1 MVIIEGQ
8 RAIPEI
14 QNAIVTSGT
23 FDGVHFGHQK
33 ILRKIVN
40 TAKELKGKSVVLT
53 FWPHPRF
60 VLFPEEKTLKLL
72 STFEEKA
79 KLLEE
84 VGIDYLVK
92 VEFTKEFSQLS
103 SETFIQNMLV
113 NKLKTKKLV
122 IGYDHRFGKN
132 RTGSFEYLKENSDRF
147 GFEVEEIPRQD
158 IDDVGVSSTKIR
170 QALFHGEVDKAAE
183 YLGRFYS
190 ISGTVVKGKQIGTD
204 LGFPTA
210 NVQVAEEFKLIPKDG
225 SYAVRVEVNGVW
237 HKAMLNIGIR
247 PTVGG
252 LHRVI
257 ETHLFEFEQQIY
269 DQNIRIEFV
278 KHLRDEKKFD
288 SLDHLKSQL
297 QKDKMA
303 SLEILKEY
311 LNN

>member
-1 MVIIEGQ
+1 MVIVEGHQ
-8 RAIPEI
+8 AIPEI

-33 ILRKIVN
+33 ILKKIVK
-40 TAKELKGKSVVLT
+40 TAKELNGKSVVLT

-79 KLLEE
+79 QLLEE

-92 VEFTKEFSQLS
+92 VEFTKAFSQLS
-103 SETFIQNMLV
+103 SESFIQNMLV
-113 NKLKTKKLV
+113 EKLKTKKLI

-132 RTGSFEYLKENSDRF
+132 RSGSFEYLKENSDRF

-170 QALFHGEVDKAAE
+170 QALFHGEVDLAAE
-183 YLGRFYS
+183 FLGRLYS
-190 ISGTVVKGKQIGTD
+190 IQGTVVEGKQIGSK

-210 NVQVAEEFKLIPKDG
+210 NISVAEDFKLIPKDG
-225 SYAVRVEVNGVW
+225 AYAVRARVNNQW
-237 HKAMLNIGIR
+237 HKGMLNVGIR

-257 ETHLFEFEQQIY
+257 ETHLFDFDEQIY
-269 DQNIRIEFV
+269 NQPIQIEFV
-278 KHLRDEKKFD
+278 KNLRDEKKFD
-288 SLDHLKSQL
+288 SLGELKTQL
-297 QKDKMA
+297 QKDKIT
-303 SLEILKEY
+303 SLQLLEEY
-311 LNN
+311 

>member
-1 MVIIEGQ
+1 MVIIEGHQ
-8 RAIPEI
+8 AIPDLS
-14 QNAIVTSGT
+14 NAVVTSGT

-33 ILRKIVN
+33 ILKKIVK
-40 TAKELKGKSVVLT
+40 TAQELNGKSVVLT

-72 STFEEKA
+72 TTFEEKA

-92 VEFTKEFSQLS
+92 VAFTQAFSQLS
-103 SETFIQNMLV
+103 SETFIQDMLV
-113 NKLKTKKLV
+113 EQLKTKKLI

-132 RTGSFEYLKENSDRF
+132 RTGSFEYLKENSSRF

-170 QALFHGEVDKAAE
+170 QALFHGEVDLAAE
-183 YLGRFYS
+183 YLGRKYS
-190 ISGTVVKGKQIGTD
+190 ISGTVVQGKKIGTE

-210 NVQVAEEFKLIPKDG
+210 NIQVAEDFKLVPKDG
-225 SYAVRVEVNGVW
+225 AYAVRALVNGTW
-237 HKAMLNIGIR
+237 HKAMLNVGVR

-257 ETHLFEFEQQIY
+257 ETHLFDFDQQIY
-269 DQNIRIEFV
+269 DQPIQVDFIQ
-278 KHLRDEKKFD
+278 HLRDEKKFD
-288 SLDHLKSQL
+288 SLEGLKSQL
-297 QKDKMA
+297 EKDKIA
-303 SLEILKEY
+303 ALSLLKEY
-311 LNN
+311 

>member
-1 MVIIEGQ
+1 MVIIEGHQ
-8 RAIPEI
+8 AIPNI
-14 QNAIVTSGT
+14 QNAVVTSGT

-33 ILRKIVN
+33 ILKKIVK
-40 TAKELKGKSVVLT
+40 TAREINGKSVVLT

-79 KLLEE
+79 QLLKE
-84 VGIDYLVK
+84 VGIDYIVK

-113 NKLKTKKLV
+113 EQLKTKKLI

-132 RTGSFEYLKENSDRF
+132 RSGSFEYLKENSDRF

-183 YLGRFYS
+183 FLGRFYS
-190 ISGTVVKGKQIGTD
+190 ITGNVVEGKKIGTQ

-210 NVQVAEEFKLIPKDG
+210 NIHIAEEFKLIPKDG
-225 SYAVRVEVNGVW
+225 AYAIRAKVNDHWYKG
-237 HKAMLNIGIR
+237 MLNVGIR

-257 ETHLFEFEQQIY
+257 ETHLFEFQEQIY
-269 DQNIRIEFV
+269 NHPIQIEFV
-278 KHLRDEKKFD
+278 KHLREEKKFD
-288 SLDHLKSQL
+288 SLEDLKNQL
-297 QKDKMA
+297 QKDKMT
-303 SLEILKEY
+303 SLLLLEEY
-311 LNN
+311 

>member
-1 MVIIEGQ
+1 MVIVEGHQ
-8 RAIPEI
+8 AIPDI
-14 QNAIVTSGT
+14 KNAIVTSGT

-33 ILRKIVN
+33 ILKKIVK
-40 TAKELKGKSVVLT
+40 TAKELNGKSVVLT

-72 STFEEKA
+72 TTFEEKA

-92 VEFTKEFSQLS
+92 VEFTKSFSQLS

-113 NKLKTKKLV
+113 EQLKTKKLI

-132 RTGSFEYLKENSDRF
+132 RSGSFEYLKENSDRY

-170 QALFHGEVDKAAE
+170 QALFHGEVDLAAG
-183 YLGRFYS
+183 YLGRPYS
-190 ISGTVVKGKQIGTD
+190 LLGTVVRGKQIGTE

-210 NVQVAEEFKLIPKDG
+210 NIHIEEDFKLIPKDG
-225 SYAVRVEVNGVW
+225 AYAVRTKVNGQW
-237 HKAMLNIGIR
+237 HKAMLNVGIR

-257 ETHLFEFEQQIY
+257 ETHLFDFDQQIYEQQI
-269 DQNIRIEFV
+269 QIEFI

-288 SLDHLKSQL
+288 SLEDLKAQL
-297 QKDKMA
+297 QKDKVS
-303 SLEILKEY
+303 SLALLKEY
-311 LNN
+311 

>member
-1 MVIIEGQ
+1 MIIIEGHQ
-8 RAIPEI
+8 AIPDI

-33 ILRKIVN
+33 ILKKIVK
-40 TAKELKGKSVVLT
+40 TAKELNGKSVVLT

-72 STFEEKA
+72 TTFEEKA

-84 VGIDYLVK
+84 VGIDYLIK

-113 NKLKTKKLV
+113 EKLKTKKLI

-132 RTGSFEYLKENSDRF
+132 RTGSFEYLKENSHLF

-170 QALFHGEVDKAAE
+170 QALFHGEVDLAAE
-183 YLGRFYS
+183 YLGRKYS
-190 ISGTVVKGKQIGTD
+190 IVGTVVEGKKIGTE

-210 NVQVAEEFKLIPKDG
+210 NVKVSEDYKLIPKDG
-225 SYAVRVEVNGVW
+225 AYAVRVKVDEKWLQG
-237 HKAMLNIGIR
+237 MLNVGIR

-257 ETHLFEFEQQIY
+257 ETHLFDFEQQIY
-269 DQNIRIEFV
+269 GQKVTIEFV

-288 SLDHLKSQL
+288 SLEDLKGQL
-297 QKDKMA
+297 QKDKLS
-303 SLEILKEY
+303 SLTLLKEY
-311 LNN
+311 

>member
-1 MVIIEGQ
+1 MIIIEGHQ
-8 RAIPEI
+8 AIPDI
-14 QNAIVTSGT
+14 QNAVVTSGT

-33 ILRKIVN
+33 ILKKIVK
-40 TAKELKGKSVVLT
+40 TAKELNGKSVVLT

-79 KLLEE
+79 QLLEE

-92 VEFTKEFSQLS
+92 VEFTKAFSQLS

-113 NKLKTKKLV
+113 EKLKTKKLI

-132 RTGSFEYLKENSDRF
+132 RSGSFEYLKENSDRF

-170 QALFHGEVDKAAE
+170 QALFHGEVDQAAE
-183 YLGRFYS
+183 FLGRLYS
-190 ISGTVVKGKQIGTD
+190 ISGTVVEGKKIGSQ

-210 NVQVAEEFKLIPKDG
+210 NISVAEDFKLIPKDG
-225 SYAVRVEVNGVW
+225 AYAVRVRVNDEW
-237 HKAMLNIGIR
+237 HKAMLNVGIR

-257 ETHLFEFEQQIY
+257 ETHLFEFDQKIY
-269 DQNIRIEFV
+269 NQPVEIQFV
-278 KHLRDEKKFD
+278 KYLRDEKKFD
-288 SLDHLKSQL
+288 SLEGLKVQL
-297 QKDKMA
+297 QKDKKSA
-303 SLEILKEY
+303 LAVLKEY
-311 LNN
+311 

>member
-1 MVIIEGQ
+1 MVIVEGHQ
-8 RAIPEI
+8 AIPNI

-33 ILRKIVN
+33 ILKKIVK
-40 TAKELKGKSVVLT
+40 TAKDLNGKSVVLT

-92 VEFTKEFSQLS
+92 VEFTKAFSQLS

-113 NKLKTKKLV
+113 EKLKTKKLI

-132 RTGSFEYLKENSDRF
+132 RSGSFEYLKENSDRF

-170 QALFHGEVDKAAE
+170 QALFHGEVDLAAE
-183 YLGRFYS
+183 FLGRSYS
-190 ISGTVVKGKQIGTD
+190 LKGTVVEGKQIGSQ

-210 NVQVAEEFKLIPKDG
+210 NIKVPEEFKLIPKDG
-225 SYAVRVEVNGVW
+225 SYAVRAKVGNKWRKG
-237 HKAMLNIGIR
+237 MLNVGIR
-247 PTVGG
+247 PTIGG

-257 ETHLFEFEQQIY
+257 ETHLFDFDQEIY
-269 DQNIRIEFV
+269 NQPIQIEFV

-288 SLDHLKSQL
+288 SLDELKNQL
-297 QKDKMA
+297 QKDKIT
-303 SLEILKEY
+303 SLELLKEY
-311 LNN
+311 

>member
-1 MVIIEGQ
+1 MVIIEGHQ
-8 RAIPEI
+8 AIPDI

-33 ILRKIVN
+33 ILKKIVK
-40 TAKELKGKSVVLT
+40 TARELNGKSVVLT

-79 KLLEE
+79 QLLEE

-92 VEFTKEFSQLS
+92 VEFTKAFSQLS

-113 NKLKTKKLV
+113 KKLKTKKLI

-132 RTGSFEYLKENSDRF
+132 RSGSFEYLKENSERF

-170 QALFHGEVDKAAE
+170 QALFHGSVDLAAE
-183 YLGRFYS
+183 FLGRQYS
-190 ISGTVVKGKQIGTD
+190 LTGQVVKGKRIGTK

-210 NVQVAEEFKLIPKDG
+210 NVQVKEDFKLIPKDG
-225 SYAVRVEVNGVW
+225 AYIVQVKTGGKW

-257 ETHLFEFEQQIY
+257 ETHIFDFNEQIY
-269 DQNIRIEFV
+269 DQTIQINFV
-278 KHLRDEKKFD
+278 KYLREEKKFD
-288 SLDHLKSQL
+288 SLEDLKAQL
-297 QKDKMA
+297 QKDKVVA
-303 SLEILKEY
+303 LELLKEY
-311 LNN
+311 

>member
-1 MVIIEGQ
+1 MVIVEGHQ
-8 RAIPEI
+8 AIPEI

-33 ILRKIVN
+33 ILKKIVK
-40 TAKELKGKSVVLT
+40 TAKELNGKSVVLT

-79 KLLEE
+79 QLLEE

-92 VEFTKEFSQLS
+92 VEFTKAFSQLS
-103 SETFIQNMLV
+103 SESFIQNMLV
-113 NKLKTKKLV
+113 EKLKTKKLI

-132 RTGSFEYLKENSDRF
+132 RSGSFEYLKENSDRF

-170 QALFHGEVDKAAE
+170 QALFHGEVDLAAE
-183 YLGRFYS
+183 FLGRLYS
-190 ISGTVVKGKQIGTD
+190 IQGTVVEGKQIGSK

-210 NVQVAEEFKLIPKDG
+210 NISVAEDFKLIPKDG
-225 SYAVRVEVNGVW
+225 AYAVRARVNNQW
-237 HKAMLNIGIR
+237 HKGMLNVGIR

-257 ETHLFEFEQQIY
+257 ETHLFDFDEQIY
-269 DQNIRIEFV
+269 NQPIQIEFV
-278 KHLRDEKKFD
+278 KYLRDEQKFD
-288 SLDHLKSQL
+288 SLEHLKIQL
-297 QKDKMA
+297 QKDKNEA
-303 SLEILKEY
+303 LRTLSFVS
-311 LNN
+311 

>member
-1 MVIIEGQ
+1 MVIIEGHQ
-8 RAIPEI
+8 AIPDLS
-14 QNAIVTSGT
+14 NAVVTSGT

-33 ILRKIVN
+33 ILKKIVK
-40 TAKELKGKSVVLT
+40 TAQELNGKSVVLT

-72 STFEEKA
+72 TTFEEKA

-92 VEFTKEFSQLS
+92 VEFTKAFSQLS
-103 SETFIQNMLV
+103 SETFIQEMLV
-113 NKLKTKKLV
+113 EQLKTKKLI

-132 RTGSFEYLKENSDRF
+132 RTGSFEYLKENSGRF

-170 QALFHGEVDKAAE
+170 QALFHGEVDLAAE
-183 YLGRFYS
+183 YLGRKYS
-190 ISGTVVKGKQIGTD
+190 ISGTVVKGKKIGTE

-210 NVQVAEEFKLIPKDG
+210 NIQVAEDFKLIPKDG
-225 SYAVRVEVNGVW
+225 AYAVSVMVNDRW
-237 HKAMLNIGIR
+237 HKGMLNVGVR

-257 ETHLFEFEQQIY
+257 ETHLFDFDQQIY
-269 DQNIRIEFV
+269 DQPIQVEFIQ
-278 KHLRDEKKFD
+278 HLRNEKKFD
-288 SLDHLKSQL
+288 SLEELKFQL
-297 QKDKMA
+297 EKDKTTA
-303 SLEILKEY
+303 LSLLKEY
-311 LNN
+311 

>member
-1 MVIIEGQ
+1 MEIVEGHQ
-8 RAIPEI
+8 AIPNI
-14 QNAIVTSGT
+14 LNAIVTSGT

-33 ILRKIVN
+33 ILKKIVK
-40 TAKELKGKSVVLT
+40 TAKEFNGKSVVLT

-79 KLLEE
+79 QLLEE

-92 VEFTKEFSQLS
+92 VEFTKSFSQLS

-113 NKLKTKKLV
+113 EKLKTKKLI

-132 RTGSFEYLKENSDRF
+132 RSGSFEYLKENSERF

-170 QALFHGEVDKAAE
+170 QALFHGEVDLAAE
-183 YLGRFYS
+183 FLGRQYS
-190 ISGTVVKGKQIGTD
+190 IKGTVVEGKQIGSQ

-210 NVQVAEEFKLIPKDG
+210 NINVAEEFKLIPKDG
-225 SYAVRVEVNGVW
+225 SYAVRAKVGNEWYKG
-237 HKAMLNIGIR
+237 MLNVGIR

-257 ETHLFEFEQQIY
+257 ETHLFDFDQQIY
-269 DQNIRIEFV
+269 DQRIQIEFV

-288 SLDHLKSQL
+288 SLEELKTQL
-297 QKDKMA
+297 KKDKTT
-303 SLEILKEY
+303 SIQLLKEY
-311 LNN
+311 

>member
-1 MVIIEGQ
+1 MVIVEGHQ
-8 RAIPEI
+8 AIPEI

-33 ILRKIVN
+33 ILKKIVK
-40 TAKELKGKSVVLT
+40 TAKELNGKSVVLT

-79 KLLEE
+79 QLLEE

-92 VEFTKEFSQLS
+92 VEFTEAFSQLS
-103 SETFIQNMLV
+103 SESFIQNMLV
-113 NKLKTKKLV
+113 EKLKTKKLI

-132 RTGSFEYLKENSDRF
+132 RSGSFEYLKENSDRF

-170 QALFHGEVDKAAE
+170 QALFHGEVDLAAE
-183 YLGRFYS
+183 FLGRLYG
-190 ISGTVVKGKQIGTD
+190 IKGMVVEGKQIGSK

-210 NVQVAEEFKLIPKDG
+210 NISVAEDFKLIPKDAA
-225 SYAVRVEVNGVW
+225 YAVRARVNDQW
-237 HKAMLNIGIR
+237 HKGMLNVGIR

-257 ETHLFEFEQQIY
+257 ETHLFDFDEQIY
-269 DQNIRIEFV
+269 NEPIQIEFV
-278 KHLRDEKKFD
+278 KNLRDEKKFD
-288 SLDHLKSQL
+288 SLEELKTQL
-297 QKDKMA
+297 QKDKIT
-303 SLEILKEY
+303 SLQLLKEY
-311 LNN
+311 

>member
-1 MVIIEGQ
+1 MVIVEGHQ
-8 RAIPEI
+8 AIPEI

-33 ILRKIVN
+33 ILKKIVK
-40 TAKELKGKSVVLT
+40 TAKELNGKSVVLT

-79 KLLEE
+79 QLLEE

-92 VEFTKEFSQLS
+92 VEFTKAFSQLS
-103 SETFIQNMLV
+103 SESFIQNMLV
-113 NKLKTKKLV
+113 EKLKTKKLI

-132 RTGSFEYLKENSDRF
+132 RSGSFEYLKENSDRF

-170 QALFHGEVDKAAE
+170 QALFHGEVDLAAE
-183 YLGRFYS
+183 FLGRLYS
-190 ISGTVVKGKQIGTD
+190 IQGTVVEGKQIGSK

-210 NVQVAEEFKLIPKDG
+210 NIQVAEDFKLIPKDG
-225 SYAVRVEVNGVW
+225 AYAVRARVNNQW
-237 HKAMLNIGIR
+237 HKGMLNVGIR

-257 ETHLFEFEQQIY
+257 ETHLFDFDEQIY
-269 DQNIRIEFV
+269 NEPIQIEFV
-278 KHLRDEKKFD
+278 KNLRDEKKFD
-288 SLDHLKSQL
+288 SLEELKIQL
-297 QKDKMA
+297 QKDKIT
-303 SLEILKEY
+303 SLQLLKEY
-311 LNN
+311 

>member
-1 MVIIEGQ
+1 MVIVEGHQ
-8 RAIPEI
+8 AIPNI

-33 ILRKIVN
+33 ILKKIVK
-40 TAKELKGKSVVLT
+40 TARELNGKSVVLT

-79 KLLEE
+79 QLLEE

-92 VEFTKEFSQLS
+92 VEFTKAFSQLS

-113 NKLKTKKLV
+113 EKLKTKKLI

-132 RTGSFEYLKENSDRF
+132 RSGSFEYLKENSDRF

-170 QALFHGEVDKAAE
+170 QALFHGEVDLAAE
-183 YLGRFYS
+183 FLGRQYS
-190 ISGTVVKGKQIGTD
+190 INGTVVEGKQIGSQ

-210 NVQVAEEFKLIPKDG
+210 NIKVAEEFKLIPKDG
-225 SYAVRVEVNGVW
+225 SYAVRAKVGNEWFKG
-237 HKAMLNIGIR
+237 MLNVGIR

-257 ETHLFEFEQQIY
+257 ETHLFDFDQQIY
-269 DQNIRIEFV
+269 NQPIQVEFI

-288 SLDHLKSQL
+288 SLEELKTQL
-297 QKDKMA
+297 QKDKTT
-303 SLEILKEY
+303 SLQLLEEY
-311 LNN
+311 

>member
-1 MVIIEGQ
+1 MVIVEGHQ
-8 RAIPEI
+8 AIPNI

-33 ILRKIVN
+33 ILKKIVK
-40 TAKELKGKSVVLT
+40 TAKELDGKSVVLT

-72 STFEEKA
+72 TTFEEKA
-79 KLLEE
+79 QLLEE

-92 VEFTKEFSQLS
+92 VEFTKAFSQLS

-113 NKLKTKKLV
+113 EKLRTKKLI

-132 RTGSFEYLKENSDRF
+132 RSGSFEYLRENSNRF

-170 QALFHGEVDKAAE
+170 QALFHGEVDLAAE
-183 YLGRFYS
+183 YLGRLYS
-190 ISGTVVKGKQIGTD
+190 INGMVVEGKKIGSE

-210 NVQVAEEFKLIPKDG
+210 NISVPEEFKLIPKDG
-225 SYAVRVEVNGVW
+225 AYAVRAKVKNQW

-257 ETHLFEFEQQIY
+257 ETHLFDFDQKIY
-269 DQNIRIEFV
+269 DQPIQVEFV
-278 KHLRDEKKFD
+278 KHLREEKKFD
-288 SLDHLKSQL
+288 SLEELKAQL
-297 QKDKMA
+297 QKDKVSA
-303 SLEILKEY
+303 LALLREY
-311 LNN
+311 

>member
-1 MVIIEGQ
+1 MVIVEGHQ
-8 RAIPEI
+8 AIPEI

-33 ILRKIVN
+33 ILKKIVK
-40 TAKELKGKSVVLT
+40 TAKELNGKSVVLT

-79 KLLEE
+79 QLLEE

-92 VEFTKEFSQLS
+92 VEFTKAFSQLS
-103 SETFIQNMLV
+103 SESFIQNMLV
-113 NKLKTKKLV
+113 EKLKTKKLI

-132 RTGSFEYLKENSDRF
+132 RSGSFEYLKENSDRF

-170 QALFHGEVDKAAE
+170 QALFHGEVDLAAE
-183 YLGRFYS
+183 FLGRLYS
-190 ISGTVVKGKQIGTD
+190 IQGTVVEGKQIGSK

-210 NVQVAEEFKLIPKDG
+210 NISVAEDFKLIPKDG
-225 SYAVRVEVNGVW
+225 AYAVRARVNNQW
-237 HKAMLNIGIR
+237 HKGMLNVGIR

-257 ETHLFEFEQQIY
+257 ETHLFDFDEQIY
-269 DQNIRIEFV
+269 NQPIQIEFV
-278 KHLRDEKKFD
+278 KYLRDEQKFD
-288 SLDHLKSQL
+288 SLEHLKIQL
-297 QKDKMA
+297 QKDKNEA
-303 SLEILKEY
+303 LRTLSFVSS
-311 LNN
+311 

>member
-1 MVIIEGQ
+1 MVIVEGHQ
-8 RAIPEI
+8 AIPEI

-33 ILRKIVN
+33 ILKKIVK
-40 TAKELKGKSVVLT
+40 TAKELNGKSVVLT

-79 KLLEE
+79 QLLEE

-92 VEFTKEFSQLS
+92 VEFTKAFSQLS
-103 SETFIQNMLV
+103 SESFIQNMLV
-113 NKLKTKKLV
+113 EKLKTKKLI

-132 RTGSFEYLKENSDRF
+132 RSGSFEYLKENSDRF

-170 QALFHGEVDKAAE
+170 QALFHGEVDLAAE
-183 YLGRFYS
+183 FLGRLYS
-190 ISGTVVKGKQIGTD
+190 IQGTVVEGKQIGSK

-210 NVQVAEEFKLIPKDG
+210 NISVAEDFKLIPKDG
-225 SYAVRVEVNGVW
+225 AYAVRARVNNQW
-237 HKAMLNIGIR
+237 HKGMLNVGIR

-257 ETHLFEFEQQIY
+257 ETHLFDFDEQIY
-269 DQNIRIEFV
+269 NQPIQIEFV
-278 KHLRDEKKFD
+278 KNLRDEKKFD
-288 SLDHLKSQL
+288 SLEELKTQL
-297 QKDKMA
+297 QKDKIT
-303 SLEILKEY
+303 SLHLLKEY
-311 LNN
+311 

>member
-1 MVIIEGQ
+1 MVIIEGHQ
-8 RAIPEI
+8 AIPEI

-33 ILRKIVN
+33 ILKKIVN
-40 TAKELKGKSVVLT
+40 TAKEQNGKSVVLT

-79 KLLEE
+79 QLLEE

-92 VEFTKEFSQLS
+92 VEFTKAFSQLS

-113 NKLKTKKLV
+113 EKLKTKKLI

-132 RTGSFEYLKENSDRF
+132 RTGSFEYLKENSQRF

-170 QALFHGEVDKAAE
+170 QALFYGEVDHAAE
-183 YLGRFYS
+183 LLGRAYS
-190 ISGTVVKGKQIGTD
+190 VQGTVVEGKKIGTQ

-210 NVQVAEEFKLIPKDG
+210 NINVSEEYKLIPKDG
-225 SYAVRVEVNGVW
+225 AYAVRVRVKDNW
-237 HKAMLNIGIR
+237 YKAMLNIGVR

-257 ETHLFEFEQQIY
+257 ETHLFDF
-269 DQNIRIEFV
+269 DQNVYGDSVQIEFV

-288 SLDHLKSQL
+288 SLEDLKTQL
-297 QKDKMA
+297 QKDKVSA
-303 SLEILKEY
+303 LALLAEY
-311 LNN
+311 